1 MKNVFKTVMF
11 SMLLGGVLYPSL
23 VFSQKQIIPSDSSII
38 IFGAVEKGCV
48 YHISD
53 LDTFKSSPI
62 ADQILYNHKGEIKD
76 SIKNLYGV
84 KLKDL
89 LKKIKFVYSKPKEL
103 NEFYFV
109 LRASDGYTV
118 VLSWNEVYNHPA
130 GEHFFIVTKMN
141 GKNIHQMEQR
151 ILFLSDGDLRASRR
165 YIKGF
170 TSLEVKRV
178 N

>member
-1 MKNVFKTVMF
+1 MKNVFKSLVS
-11 SMLLGGVLYPSL
+11 SMLWGFLIFPSIA
-23 VFSQKQIIPSDSSII
+23 FSQKNLQPSDSIV
-38 IFGAVEKGCV
+38 IFGVVEKGCV

-53 LDTFKSSPI
+53 FDTFKSSPI

-76 SIKNLYGV
+76 TIKNLYGV

-89 LKKIKFVYSKPKEL
+89 LKKIKFVYTKPKEL

-109 LRASDGYTV
+109 LRAKDGYTV

-130 GEHFFIVTKMN
+130 GEHFFIVTKIN
-141 GKNIHQMEQR
+141 SKNINQLEQR
-151 ILFLSDGDLRASRR
+151 ILFLSDGDLRVSRR

-170 TSLEVKRV
+170 SSLEVKRV